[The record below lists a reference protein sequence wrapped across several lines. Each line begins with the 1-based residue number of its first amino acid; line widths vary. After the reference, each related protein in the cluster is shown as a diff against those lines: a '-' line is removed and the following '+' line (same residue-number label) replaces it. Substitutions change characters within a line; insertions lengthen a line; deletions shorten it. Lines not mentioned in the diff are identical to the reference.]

1 MSHVN
6 RINRSQDILWV
17 SHGPMDL
24 KEIES
29 FFRNDLFKED
39 IVLNVIDSIYYSDNK
54 RKRENRDKRV

>member
-1 MSHVN
+1 
-6 RINRSQDILWV
+6 
-17 SHGPMDL
+17 MDL